1 MTQFMSN
8 NTIVTHISPDQ
19 DAIASS
25 WLIKRYLPNWESAD
39 HAFVPAGETL
49 NKKPADENPHIIHVD
64 TGLGRFDHHQLKT
77 RSSATKRVFD
87 YLAEEGH
94 IKEKDIQAIEH
105 IVQFVTEID
114 NFGEVH
120 FPDPTNDR
128 YSFCLHE
135 FVYPLRGQLTSD
147 KELVNMVFL
156 ILDSI
161 LFTVKNNIHAKK
173 DIETGL
179 VMQTDWGKTIV
190 METKNEGAVKY
201 ALKAGYEMVVRRD
214 PTTHHIRI
222 KTQPDK
228 KYDLTLL
235 HKKIL
240 REDPKAT
247 WFLHI
252 SKNMLLN
259 GSSKKPD
266 SVPSSLTLKGLIAI
280 LK

>member
-1 MTQFMSN
+1 MSN
-8 NTIVTHISPDQ
+8 KTIVTHISPDL
-19 DAIASS
+19 DAIAAS
-25 WLIKRYLPNWESAD
+25 WLIKRYLRDWESAD

-49 NKKPADENPHIIHVD
+49 DKKPVDYDPNIIHVD
-64 TGLGRFDHHQLKT
+64 TGLGRFDHHQLKV
-77 RSSATKRVFD
+77 RSSATKRIFD
-87 YLAEEGH
+87 YLAEEGY
-94 IKEKDIQAIEH
+94 IKEKDIVTVEH
-105 IVQFVTEID
+105 MVQFITEID

-161 LFTVKNNIHAKK
+161 LFTIKNNIHAKK
-173 DIETGL
+173 DIESGL
-179 VMQTDWGKTIV
+179 VMNTPWGKTII
-190 METKNEGAVKY
+190 METKNEGAVKF
-201 ALKAGYEMVVRRD
+201 ALKSGYEMVVRRD
-214 PTTHHIRI
+214 PLTHHIRI
-222 KTQPDK
+222 KTQPNK
-228 KYDLTLL
+228 KYDLTRLY
-235 HKKIL
+235 KKML
-240 REDPKAT
+240 EVDADAT

-266 SVPSSLTLKGLIAI
+266 SVPSSLSLKRLIAI
-280 LK
+280 LKEM

>member
-1 MTQFMSN
+1 MSN
-8 NTIVTHISPDQ
+8 NTIVTHISPDL

-25 WLIKRYLPNWESAD
+25 WMIARYLPDWESAD

-49 NKKPADENPHIIHVD
+49 DNEPVDSKPNIIHVD
-64 TGLGRFDHHQLKT
+64 TGLGRFDHHQLKV

-94 IKEKDIQAIEH
+94 IKEKDILAVEH
-105 IVQFVTEID
+105 MVQFITEID

-135 FVYPLRGQLTSD
+135 FVYPLRGLLSSD
-147 KELVNMVFL
+147 KELINMVFL

-161 LFTVKNNIHAKK
+161 LLTIKNNIQAKK
-173 DIETGL
+173 DIEAGL
-179 VMQTDWGKTIV
+179 VMNTAWGKTVV

-201 ALKAGYEMVVRRD
+201 ALKSGYEMVVRRD
-214 PTTHHIRI
+214 PQTNHVRI
-222 KTQPDK
+222 KTQPNK
-228 KYDLTLL
+228 KYDLTALY
-235 HKKIL
+235 KKIL
-240 REDPKAT
+240 KADPSAT

-266 SVPSSLTLKGLIAI
+266 SVPSSLSLKRLIAI

>member
-1 MTQFMSN
+1 MSN
-8 NTIVTHISPDQ
+8 NTIVTHISPDL

-25 WLIKRYLPNWESAD
+25 WMIARYLPDWESAD

-49 NKKPADENPHIIHVD
+49 DNEPVDSKPNIIHVD
-64 TGLGRFDHHQLKT
+64 TGLGRFDHHQLKV

-94 IKEKDIQAIEH
+94 IKEKDILAVEH
-105 IVQFVTEID
+105 MVLIVTEID

-135 FVYPLRGQLTSD
+135 FVYPLRGLLSSD
-147 KELVNMVFL
+147 KELINMVFL

-161 LFTVKNNIHAKK
+161 LFTVKNNIQAKK
-173 DIETGL
+173 DIEAGL
-179 VMQTDWGKTIV
+179 VMNTAWGKTVV

-201 ALKAGYEMVVRRD
+201 ALKSGYEMVVRRD
-214 PTTHHIRI
+214 PQTNHVRI
-222 KTQPDK
+222 KTQPNK
-228 KYDLTLL
+228 KYDLTALY
-235 HKKIL
+235 KKIL
-240 REDPKAT
+240 KADPSAT

-266 SVPSSLTLKGLIAI
+266 SVPSSLSLKRLIAI

>member
-1 MTQFMSN
+1 MSN
-8 NTIVTHISPDQ
+8 NTIVTHISPDL

-25 WLIKRYLPNWESAD
+25 WMIARYLPDWESAD

-49 NKKPADENPHIIHVD
+49 DNEPVDSKPNIIHVD
-64 TGLGRFDHHQLKT
+64 TGLGRFDHHQLKV

-94 IKEKDIQAIEH
+94 IKEKDILAVEH
-105 IVQFVTEID
+105 MVLIVTEID

-135 FVYPLRGQLTSD
+135 FVYPLRGLLSSD
-147 KELVNMVFL
+147 KELINMVFL

-161 LFTVKNNIHAKK
+161 LLTIKNNIQAKK
-173 DIETGL
+173 DIEAGL
-179 VMQTDWGKTIV
+179 VMNTAWGKTVV

-201 ALKAGYEMVVRRD
+201 ALKSGYEMVVRRD
-214 PTTHHIRI
+214 PQTNHVRI
-222 KTQPDK
+222 KTQPNK
-228 KYDLTLL
+228 KYDLTALY
-235 HKKIL
+235 KKIL
-240 REDPKAT
+240 KADPSAT

-266 SVPSSLTLKGLIAI
+266 SVPSSLSLKRLIAI

>member
-1 MTQFMSN
+1 MSN
-8 NTIVTHISPDQ
+8 NTIVTHISPDL
-19 DAIASS
+19 DAIAAS

-49 NKKPADENPHIIHVD
+49 DNEPVDSKPNIIHVD
-64 TGLGRFDHHQLKT
+64 TGLGRFDHHQLKV

-94 IKEKDIQAIEH
+94 IKEKDILAVEH
-105 IVQFVTEID
+105 MVLIVTEID

-135 FVYPLRGQLTSD
+135 FVYPLRGLLSSD
-147 KELVNMVFL
+147 KELINMVFL

-161 LFTVKNNIHAKK
+161 IFTVKNNIQAKK
-173 DIETGL
+173 DIEAGL
-179 VMQTDWGKTIV
+179 VMNTAWGKTVV

-201 ALKAGYEMVVRRD
+201 ALKSGYEMVVRRD
-214 PTTHHIRI
+214 PQTNHVRI
-222 KTQPDK
+222 KTQPNK
-228 KYDLTLL
+228 KYDLTALY
-235 HKKIL
+235 KKIL
-240 REDPKAT
+240 KADPSAT

-266 SVPSSLTLKGLIAI
+266 SVPSSLSLKRLIAI

>member
-1 MTQFMSN
+1 MSN
-8 NTIVTHISPDQ
+8 NTIVTHISPDL
-19 DAIASS
+19 DAIAAS
-25 WLIKRYLPNWESAD
+25 WLIKRYLPDWESAD

-49 NKKPADENPHIIHVD
+49 DKKPVDDDLNIIHVD
-64 TGLGRFDHHQLKT
+64 TGLGRFDHHQLKL

-87 YLAEEGH
+87 YLAEEGY
-94 IKEKDIQAIEH
+94 IKEKDIVTVEH
-105 IVQFVTEID
+105 MVQFITEID

-161 LFTVKNNIHAKK
+161 LFTIKNNIHAKK
-173 DIETGL
+173 DIESGL
-179 VMQTDWGKTIV
+179 VMNTPWGKTIV

-201 ALKAGYEMVVRRD
+201 ALKSGYEMVVRRD
-214 PTTHHIRI
+214 PQTHHIRI
-222 KTQPDK
+222 KTQPNK
-228 KYDLTLL
+228 KYDLTRLY
-235 HKKIL
+235 KKML
-240 REDPKAT
+240 KVDADAT

-266 SVPSSLTLKGLIAI
+266 SVPSSLSLKRLIAI
-280 LK
+280 LKEM

>member
-1 MTQFMSN
+1 MSN
-8 NTIVTHISPDQ
+8 NTIVTHISPDL

-25 WLIKRYLPNWESAD
+25 WLIARYLPDWESAD
-39 HAFVPAGETL
+39 YAFVPAGETL
-49 NKKPADENPHIIHVD
+49 DNEPVDSKPNIIHVD
-64 TGLGRFDHHQLKT
+64 TGLGRFDHHQLKV

-87 YLAEEGH
+87 YLSGEGQ
-94 IKEKDIQAIEH
+94 IKEKDMPAVERM
-105 IVQFVTEID
+105 VQIVTEID

-135 FVYPLRGQLTSD
+135 FVYPLRGLLSSD

-173 DIETGL
+173 DIEGGFIMRTA
-179 VMQTDWGKTIV
+179 WGKTIV
-190 METKNEGAVKY
+190 METKNEGAVKF
-201 ALKAGYEMVVRRD
+201 ALKSGYEMVVRRD
-214 PTTHHIRI
+214 PVTHHVRI

-228 KYDLTLL
+228 KYDLTPLY
-235 HKKIL
+235 KAIL
-240 REDPKAT
+240 KADPTAT

-266 SVPSSLTLKGLIAI
+266 SVPSSLSLKRLIAL